1 MRVQAADRV
10 VVHVGLVRLAAEEVE
25 LAQLVRGRVRV
36 RVRVRVTV
44 RVSYSYPY
52 PYP

>member
-36 RVRVRVTV
+36 RVRVRVTGTAPATC
-44 RVSYSYPY
+44 RTTCS
-52 PYP
+52 